1 MGCCCPNSNQDRITG
16 GPISVL
22 VDCPRR
28 VQKAQVQREYH
39 KDFGTAHSPES
50 ERNPKVCTPSPT
62 LKKCKRGRPS
72 QSQVQKSA
80 STHRSHPQ
88 ARPLPRAPTRQPP
101 GVVLHRLRSR
111 TRYTCPRLQFM
122 VVSHLA
128 PVSSRDLVLAQDRFQ
143 CHRRTKLKTTDQ
155 EASKS

>member
-1 MGCCCPNSNQDRITG
+1 MNCYCPKSHQDRITG
-16 GPISVL
+16 GSTSVL

-28 VQKAQVQREYH
+28 VQKAQLPRKGHTEV
-39 KDFGTAHSPES
+39 GIAHSPES
-50 ERNPKVCTPSPT
+50 ECNAKVHMRSPP
-62 LKKCKRGRPS
+62 LQKCKRCRPS

-111 TRYTCPRLQFM
+111 TWYTCPRLQFM

-128 PVSSRDLVLAQDRFQ
+128 PVSSRDLVLAQDRCQ
-143 CHRRTKLKTTDQ
+143 CHRRTKPKGN
-155 EASKS
+155 